1 LLCFLSLSPLQVWT
15 AANDALLRQLVQE
28 LQQSWAAR
36 DNIPL
41 GLVAPATGGG
51 AALAPAP
58 ATATATALSGSASTA
73 SSARN
78 ILSSKSFPWRQVAQ
92 NLGGLLDARA
102 TRYSSHAVTNFTDV
116 YTDRQVKNRWLYLC
130 RNDEK
135 EEFEADVET
144 AWRNL
149 TGGARAPQRFDR
161 GTWTAVL
168 KRMMDMYGEVCSRGG
183 GEGLEGEEVV
193 EEEEEAVAAAV
204 TSAIAQ
210 ADAEQPKAMK
220 RCTRYFVNV
229 CM

>member
-1 LLCFLSLSPLQVWT
+1 L
-15 AANDALLRQLVQE
+15 
-28 LQQSWAAR
+28 
-36 DNIPL
+36 
-41 GLVAPATGGG
+41 
-51 AALAPAP
+51 
-58 ATATATALSGSASTA
+58 
-73 SSARN
+73 
-78 ILSSKSFPWRQVAQ
+78 
-92 NLGGLLDARA
+92 
-102 TRYSSHAVTNFTDV
+102 HAVTNFTDV

-149 TGGARAPQRFDR
+149 TGAARAPQRFEH

-168 KRMMDMYGEVCSRGG
+168 KRMTDMYGEVCSGGG

-193 EEEEEAVAAAV
+193 VEEEEEAVAAAA

-210 ADAEQPKAMK
+210 ADAEQPRAIK